1 MQGDDAKYRAIIDT
15 AVDAIAVIDEH
26 GIVQSFNGAAE
37 KIFLYPADE
46 VVGRNVS
53 MLMPEPDHSQHD
65 RYIANYRTTGQAKII
80 GVGREVRGR
89 RRDGSIF
96 PLDLSIAE
104 WRADGRRYFTGI
116 MRDVTERKLAEA
128 QRQTDEAKY
137 RAIIDTAVDAI
148 AVIDEHGVVQSFNRA
163 AEKIF
168 LYAADEVVG
177 RNVSML
183 MPEPDL
189 SRHDQYLADYRS
201 TGQAKI
207 IGVGREVQGRRRDGS
222 IFPLDLSIAEW
233 RAEGRRYFTGIMRD
247 ATERKLGEEA
257 LRRLTET
264 LEQRVIERTRALEL
278 ANQRLTEQMESL
290 RRAQAAL
297 QQAQKMEAVG
307 QLTGGIAHDFNN
319 LLTAIAGNLD
329 LISEA
334 TKGEQSLQP
343 LIDTAQRAAER
354 GTRLTAQLLAFS
366 RQQALRPEVVDLNV
380 LVQEFRL
387 LVARAVGE
395 AVEIDFRPDPV
406 LWPSLVDP
414 AQLQSAVLNLAVN
427 ARDAMPGGGILVIE
441 TRNIRIGEAEAAM
454 AEASPGQHVM
464 LAVSDAGM
472 GMATET
478 VARAFEPF
486 FTTKEIGKG
495 TGLGLSQVY
504 GFARQSGGYATI
516 ESVLGH
522 GTTVRVYLP
531 RSEIAIPA
539 TIVKSPQAER
549 PGSGETILVVEDDPN
564 VLDTVVNMLGSLGYR
579 TIVAANGREA
589 LAILERGGTIDLL
602 FTDIVM
608 PGGINGFDLARE
620 AGRQYPSLKV
630 LLTTGYAAVHRDPE
644 MVPTTEFAILDK
656 PFLRVDLAAKIHE
669 VLAPRPAAQP

>member
-1 MQGDDAKYRAIIDT
+1 
-15 AVDAIAVIDEH
+15 
-26 GIVQSFNGAAE
+26 
-37 KIFLYPADE
+37 
-46 VVGRNVS
+46 
-53 MLMPEPDHSQHD
+53 MLMPEPDHSRHD
-65 RYIANYRTTGQAKII
+65 QYLANYRSTGQAKII
-80 GVGREVRGR
+80 GVGREVQGL
-89 RRDGSIF
+89 RRDGTIF

-116 MRDVTERKLAEA
+116 MRDVSERKLAEA
-128 QRQTDEAKY
+128 QRQADEAKY

-168 LYAADEVVG
+168 LYPAAEVVG

-183 MPEPDL
+183 MPEPDH
-189 SRHDQYLADYRS
+189 SRHDQYLANYRS

-207 IGVGREVQGRRRDGS
+207 IGVGREVQGLRRDGT

-233 RAEGRRYFTGIMRD
+233 RADGRRYFTGIMRD
-247 ATERKLGEEA
+247 VTERKRAEEA

-264 LEQRVIERTRALEL
+264 LEHRVIERTRALES
-278 ANQRLTEQMESL
+278 ANQRLTDQMESL

-319 LLTAIAGNLD
+319 LLTAVAGNLD
-329 LISEA
+329 LIGEA
-334 TKGEQSLQP
+334 TRNDASLRP

-354 GTRLTAQLLAFS
+354 GARLTAQLLAFS
-366 RQQALRPEVVDLNV
+366 RQQALRPEVVNLND
-380 LVQEFRL
+380 LVQDFRL
-387 LVARAVGE
+387 LIARAVGE
-395 AVEIDFRPDPV
+395 AIEIDFRPDPS

-427 ARDAMPGGGILVIE
+427 ARDAMPGGGRLLIE
-441 TRNIRIGEAEAAM
+441 TGNVTVGEAEAAT
-454 AEASPGQHVM
+454 AETVPGRYVM
-464 LAVSDAGM
+464 LAVGDAGT
-472 GMATET
+472 GMPSET
-478 VARAFEPF
+478 LARAFEPF
-486 FTTKEIGKG
+486 FTTKEIGRG

-516 ESVLGH
+516 ESELGH

-531 RSEIAIPA
+531 RTEIAAPA
-539 TIVKSPQAER
+539 SIVKMPLEKSM
-549 PGSGETILVVEDDPN
+549 GSGETILVVEDDPN
-564 VLDTVVNMLGSLGYR
+564 VLETVVNMLRSLGYG

-589 LAILERGGTIDLL
+589 LAVLERGGTIDLL

-608 PGGINGFDLARE
+608 PGGINGFDLAHE
-620 AGRQYPSLKV
+620 AGQQYPGLKV
-630 LLTTGYAAVHRDPE
+630 LLTTGYAAIHGNPE
-644 MVPTTEFAILDK
+644 MVPTTEFAVLRK
-656 PFLRVDLAAKIHE
+656 PYLRADLAAKIDE
-669 VLAPRPAAQP
+669 VLASRSAIRP